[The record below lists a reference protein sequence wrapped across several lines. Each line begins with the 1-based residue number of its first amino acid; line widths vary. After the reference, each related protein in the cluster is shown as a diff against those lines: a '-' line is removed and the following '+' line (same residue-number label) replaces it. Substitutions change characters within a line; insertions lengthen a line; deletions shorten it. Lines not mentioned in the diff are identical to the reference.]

1 MAVHFEDRLDSLI
14 AYHTARL
21 WPEADWRLIKAQ
33 VSVESGL
40 KPKVVSPSGAVG
52 LLQLMPA
59 TDRDVDGDIDG
70 FEIEGN
76 LDNGIR
82 YLRAQFERFA
92 LSEVGDGGAV
102 PNRFD
107 DQCAHSKWANAV
119 IDKPVSGPQ
128 DRSSWSIDS
137 RAHPAT
143 VDCRH
148 WAGQALLFCR
158 STISRIVF
166 AISRACRIRLQP
178 CGGW

>member
-21 WPEADWRLIKAQ
+21 WPGADWRLIKAQ
-33 VSVESGL
+33 ALVESGL

-92 LSEVGDGGAV
+92 EI
-102 PNRFD
+102 PEERE
-107 DQCAHSKWANAV
+107 
-119 IDKPVSGPQ
+119 
-128 DRSSWSIDS
+128 
-137 RAHPAT
+137 
-143 VDCRH
+143 
-148 WAGQALLFCR
+148 
-158 STISRIVF
+158 
-166 AISRACRIRLQP
+166 RIRFALAAYNGGRGYLNRALELARQESPSNKDLSWERIRTYLALQNCTVNGKRP
-178 CGGW
+178 DYRQMWDYVERVMSRYHAYQEQS